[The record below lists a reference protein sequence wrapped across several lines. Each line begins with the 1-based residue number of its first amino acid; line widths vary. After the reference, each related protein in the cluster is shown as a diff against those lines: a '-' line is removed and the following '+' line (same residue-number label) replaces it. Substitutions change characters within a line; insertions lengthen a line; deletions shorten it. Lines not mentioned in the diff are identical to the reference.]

1 MWVTF
6 IILPHHHHFL
16 LLQITKLI
24 SYFELRVTMVIE
36 LENIPRLVETLEDV
50 GGLYFS
56 FCNNHDSA

>member
-1 MWVTF
+1 
-6 IILPHHHHFL
+6 
-16 LLQITKLI
+16 
-24 SYFELRVTMVIE
+24 MVIE